1 MADPTLR
8 PDVPLTHPDEA
19 EHRRQIAVRS
29 NASLA
34 KDGTNAMTKPLQL
47 EQYTVSGLTADA
59 LDASLWTGALVY
71 VTDETG
77 GAVPAF
83 SDGTNWR
90 RVTDRAIVS

>member
-1 MADPTLR
+1 MMIQIPKDAPDWFADVVAKIETVVRAAQASAKL
-8 PDVPLTHPDEA
+8 VPSFTVANLPSATEWHSGNE
-19 EHRRQIAVRS
+19 
-29 NASLA
+29 
-34 KDGTNAMTKPLQL
+34 KFG
-47 EQYTVSGLTADA
+47 YTRLI
-59 LDASLWTGALVY
+59 Y